1 MGSLLLMGLRNNKS
15 TLIFWGV
22 PRFSGHDCNS
32 TESELGN
39 HGGSLGIQDAFSKSR
54 LEDGIED
61 DWARKREGCCQFAE

>member
-22 PRFSGHDCNS
+22 PRFSGNS

-61 DWARKREGCCQFAE
+61 DWARKREGCCQFVE